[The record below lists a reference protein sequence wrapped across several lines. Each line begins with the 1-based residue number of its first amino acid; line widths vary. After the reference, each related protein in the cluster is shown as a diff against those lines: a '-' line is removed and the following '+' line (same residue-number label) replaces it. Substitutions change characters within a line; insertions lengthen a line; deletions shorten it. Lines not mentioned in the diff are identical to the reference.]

1 VITPNI
7 PIWLVVLTCFNHL
20 EKYEPVGMIIPY
32 ISIYYGKKTMFET
45 TNMPMV
51 YHHTFPGPEPAMLMS
66 LKRARPGCTSETKK
80 IENGGEIS
88 QDVSRYIHLYPQ
100 K

>member
-1 VITPNI
+1 
-7 PIWLVVLTCFNHL
+7 
-20 EKYEPVGMIIPY
+20 
-32 ISIYYGKKTMFET
+32 MFET

-51 YHHTFPGPEPAMLMS
+51 YHHTFPGPEPGMLMS

-88 QDVSRYIHLYPQ
+88 QDVSRFLFIYIPYYGDIS
-100 K
+100 